1 MTAFGRLSLA
11 TVAADPDTVHRRD
24 MDADATILTATR
36 TWLERAVIGLQLCPF
51 AKAVHEQGRIRYRI
65 SRATDPR
72 ELRRDLEAELRHL
85 AAAAPA
91 EVATTLLIHPD
102 LLQDFLDFNDFLDT
116 AEAAVAKLG
125 LDGVLQ
131 LAHFHPQYRFAGAA
145 PDAIE
150 NYTNRAPYPILHLL
164 REHDIA
170 AAMRDQADADRI
182 VERNLATMA
191 RLGHDGWRRLWQ

>member
-1 MTAFGRLSLA
+1 MATRSATLLA
-11 TVAADPDTVHRRD
+11 PIRFA
-24 MDADATILTATR
+24 MDDDATILSATR

-51 AKAVHEQGRIRYRI
+51 AKAVHDQGLIRYRV

-85 AAAAPA
+85 AAAEPLTT
-91 EVATTLLIHPD
+91 ATTLLIHPFV
-102 LLQDFLDFNDFLDT
+102 LTEFLDFNDFLDV
-116 AEAAVAKLG
+116 AEAAVVKLG

-131 LAHFHPQYRFAGAA
+131 LAHFHPHYRFAGAA
-145 PDAIE
+145 ADAIE

-164 REHDIA
+164 RESDIA
-170 AAMRDQADADRI
+170 AGMREQASADKI
-182 VERNLATMA
+182 VERNLATMQ